1 MYKLARVII
10 AFALVIFFNSARA
23 NCASYS
29 YVSNQLIYTNTVNEE
44 SVMVTCPFEIDSQGF
59 DTNPTTFAVLFAKF
73 EMARFLTGFDLIKDQ
88 LQVNDVIKLKA
99 GCSGPKP
106 GQSLEVTLDKVM
118 KIDSCS
124 DNNKVLV
131 TIKKTL

>member
-1 MYKLARVII
+1 M
-10 AFALVIFFNSARA
+10 
-23 NCASYS
+23 
-29 YVSNQLIYTNTVNEE
+29 
-44 SVMVTCPFEIDSQGF
+44 
-59 DTNPTTFAVLFAKF
+59 LFAKF
-73 EMARFLTGFDLIKDQ
+73 EIARFLSGFDLIKDQ
-88 LQVNDVIKLKA
+88 LQVNDVTRLKA

-106 GQSLEVTLDKVM
+106 GQSLEVTLEKVM

>member
-1 MYKLARVII
+1 MI
-10 AFALVIFFNSARA
+10 
-23 NCASYS
+23 
-29 YVSNQLIYTNTVNEE
+29 
-44 SVMVTCPFEIDSQGF
+44 TCSFEIDSQGF
-59 DTNPTTFAVLFAKF
+59 DTDSTTFAMLFAKF
-73 EMARFLTGFDLIKDQ
+73 EMARFLAGFDLIEGQ
-88 LQVNDVIKLKA
+88 LKTNSVTKLKV

-106 GQSLEVTLDKVM
+106 GQSLEVTLEKVM